1 LLESKLDDILDQV
14 DEKAYTTAYLD
25 FFQRLFNLI
34 MINLMSLKIALM
46 DNNNLAL
53 VLYEGGMRLS
63 FYNLTANQREVA
75 EKLVISQGFYFK
87 ESH

>member
-1 LLESKLDDILDQV
+1 
-14 DEKAYTTAYLD
+14 
-25 FFQRLFNLI
+25 

>member
-1 LLESKLDDILDQV
+1 
-14 DEKAYTTAYLD
+14 
-25 FFQRLFNLI
+25 

-63 FYNLTANQREVA
+63 FYNLTANQREVD

>member
-1 LLESKLDDILDQV
+1 
-14 DEKAYTTAYLD
+14 
-25 FFQRLFNLI
+25 

-46 DNNNLAL
+46 DNNLAL

-63 FYNLTANQREVA
+63 FYNLTANQREVD

-87 ESH
+87 ESY

>member
-1 LLESKLDDILDQV
+1 MIRTRLPFQYTLFLD
-14 DEKAYTTAYLD
+14 AY
-25 FFQRLFNLI
+25 
-34 MINLMSLKIALM
+34 
-46 DNNNLAL
+46 

-63 FYNLTANQREVA
+63 FYNLTANQREVD